1 MAFVRK
7 KRGFLPL
14 LAGGKEIQSSK
25 QSHLSVTWYYCLI
38 LFFSEESRMIV
49 VILVAILVVPALLV
63 LFISFTRHRKYPEK
77 RFTHSLLNTVLGP
90 MRWLKLGPYNQGTLT
105 LEKGMKFGMKSSKLT
120 DYGNTEFV
128 KVYDCV
134 TSLPTHKS
142 LKLSNVGYL
151 MYRNELNYTMSRRLK
166 AIQYYKT
173 NPEVLK
179 IPVRSPVFVLGL
191 PRTGTT
197 FLHRL
202 LSLDPAVRSPLLWE
216 LMNPVPVVSGPTET
230 LKQEL
235 FDADMN
241 KRAKFARKLLKVRE
255 SLGDDSLK
263 HIHEIDADLPEECL
277 VAMADDLP
285 LHLSYFYSIF
295 TNFKDVLKVM
305 NSERIT
311 HAYKFYKQTLQL
323 LNYQYISQRNNPPR
337 WVLKCPMHLYFIPE
351 LAAAFP
357 DAKIIWYVKLI
368 FYPPFFF
375 I

>member
-1 MAFVRK
+1 
-7 KRGFLPL
+7 
-14 LAGGKEIQSSK
+14 
-25 QSHLSVTWYYCLI
+25 
-38 LFFSEESRMIV
+38 MIV
-49 VILVAILVVPALLV
+49 VILAAILIVPAFLV
-63 LFISFTRHRKYPEK
+63 VLISLIRHRKYPEK
-77 RFTHSLLNTVLGP
+77 RFTHSLLNTVLAP
-90 MRWLKLGPYNQGTLT
+90 MRWFKLGPYVQGTMT
-105 LEKGMKFGMKSSKLT
+105 LEKGMKFGMKTTKLS

-128 KVYDCV
+128 KAYDCV
-134 TSLPTHKS
+134 TNLATHKS
-142 LKLSNVGYL
+142 LKLSNIGYL

-166 AIQYYKT
+166 AIQYYKA
-173 NPEVLK
+173 NPDVMK
-179 IPVRSPVFVLGL
+179 VPVRSPVFVLGL

-216 LMNPVPVVSGPTET
+216 LMNPVPSVSGASDTM
-230 LKQEL
+230 KQEL

-277 VAMADDLP
+277 IAMADDLP

-305 NSERIT
+305 DTERVI

-323 LNYQYISQRNNPPR
+323 LNYQYVSQRNNPPR

-357 DAKIIWYVKLI
+357 DAKIIWYVHIVFSSFYLI
-368 FYPPFFF
+368 
-375 I
+375 